1 MDIAKNFSAYFSN
14 LAENLVRNL
23 PIPWHIFDVLSVS
36 QYCSHL
42 RLDAKFDLLPK
53 EKDYV
58 LKILRDISTS
68 KSVDILPGRFLKDGA
83 DVLAKPVPDICNLS
97 ISFNKFPSA
106 FKSAKVKPIFIKGR
120 KTNASSYRYYLLLP
134 ILSKVIEKVVHEQT
148 TFWMITIFFSVN
160 INLASE
166 LTIQQTYF
174 YHFSITKLWKAL
186 TTECT
191 GTILIDLQKAFY
203 TINHKILLDKLLP
216 IGLPKNAISW
226 LESYLTERHFTVE
239 IANRVLKFPNISY
252 SAPQVSILGPL
263 LCSVYI
269 NDMSQT
275 VECNLYLYADDSCLL
290 FQHKNVTKKK
300 NS

>member
-1 MDIAKNFSAYFSN
+1 MS
-14 LAENLVRNL
+14 NL
-23 PIPWHIFDVLSVS
+23 PIPWHKYDVLSVS

-42 RLDAKFDLLPK
+42 RLNAKFDLLPK

-58 LKILRDISTS
+58 LKILRDINTS
-68 KSVDILPGRFLKDGA
+68 KSVDIDILPARFLKDGA
-83 DVLAKPVPDICNLS
+83 DALAKPVPDICNLS

-106 FKSAKVKPIFIKGR
+106 FKSAKVKPIFIKCR
-120 KTNASSYRYYLLLP
+120 RTNASSYRYYLLAASTYEGHWKSCSRTNNFLNDNN
-134 ILSKVIEKVVHEQT
+134 I
-148 TFWMITIFFSVN
+148 FSVN

-174 YHFSITKLWKAL
+174 YHFPITKFWKAL

-226 LESYLTERHFTVE
+226 LQSYLTERHFTVE

-252 SAPQVSILGPL
+252 SIPQVSILGHL
-263 LCSVYI
+263 LFSVYI
-269 NDMSQT
+269 DDMSQT
-275 VECNLYLYADDSCLL
+275 VEYKLYLYADDSCLL
-290 FQHKNVTKKK
+290 FQHNNVTKIK